1 MFSFWRR
8 QTQRQTGSG
17 LAVQGGRDTF
27 INVNGVSAS
36 EARDIALDVFR
47 ANLLEFRGVAQN
59 TAMQRGE
66 AITDRFIEKLQSEN
80 PEGLKQA
87 ETPDFQDALFTVQKE
102 YGLLPVPWTPT

>member
-1 MFSFWRR
+1 
-8 QTQRQTGSG
+8 
-17 LAVQGGRDTF
+17 
-27 INVNGVSAS
+27 
-36 EARDIALDVFR
+36 
-47 ANLLEFRGVAQN
+47 
-59 TAMQRGE
+59 MQRGE